1 MVQLSSILEDFS
13 NPSLTNTV
21 VEKKKLEDFDFP
33 LLFKICPMLGFDIS
47 ALNEVGYE
55 STVGYFKGE
64 SIFNKS
70 MIGWGGH
77 KNETFEALASV
88 EEVYEKVKNH
98 EVKDVINYIK
108 INFQSGKSKKFTSDS
123 ADLNVKR
130 VNYPRNCFTLNLA
143 NDSDVQGNG
152 ITDIHFKLKKVKNNE
167 TIEATQRCK
176 MQNNVFIFSS
186 FRFSYPNAIGSQY
199 LLVGLE
205 GIYQIG

>member
-1 MVQLSSILEDFS
+1 MVQLSSILEDFF

-33 LLFKICPMLGFDIS
+33 LLFKICPMLGFNIS
-47 ALNEVGYE
+47 ALNEVGYA

-64 SIFNKS
+64 SMFNKS

-77 KNETFEALASV
+77 TNETFEALASV

-98 EVKDVINYIK
+98 EVEDIIDYIK

-130 VNYPRNCFTLNLA
+130 VNYPCNCFTLNLA

-167 TIEATQRCK
+167 TKEATQRCK
-176 MQNNVFIFSS
+176 MQNNVFCK
-186 FRFSYPNAIGSQY
+186 
-199 LLVGLE
+199 L
-205 GIYQIG
+205 

>member
-1 MVQLSSILEDFS
+1 MIQLSSILEDFS

-33 LLFKICPMLGFDIS
+33 LLFKICPMLGFNIS
-47 ALNEVGYE
+47 ALKKVGYA

-64 SIFNKS
+64 SMFNKS

-77 KNETFEALASV
+77 KNGTFEALASV
-88 EEVYEKVKNH
+88 EEVYEKVKSH
-98 EVKDVINYIK
+98 EVGDIIDYIK

-123 ADLNVKR
+123 VDINVKR

-152 ITDIHFKLKKVKNNE
+152 ITDMYFKLKKVKNNE
-167 TIEATQRCK
+167 TKEATQRCK

-186 FRFSYPNAIGSQY
+186 FRFSFPNAIGSQY